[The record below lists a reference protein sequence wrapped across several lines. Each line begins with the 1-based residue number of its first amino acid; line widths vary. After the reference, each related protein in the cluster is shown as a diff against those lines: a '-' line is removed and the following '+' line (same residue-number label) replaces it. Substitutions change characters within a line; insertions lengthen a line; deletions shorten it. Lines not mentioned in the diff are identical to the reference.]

1 MPGLE
6 GLHGSSPERG
16 RRREKERRGRG
27 RGLEGAAGGR
37 HGGKARRGLLCAR
50 ESSLL
55 FIAWSCCTWG
65 RKQERGRKEKRRKE
79 KKEKRRKEKKGKNMK
94 KILNLKISEK

>member
-37 HGGKARRGLLCAR
+37 HGGHGGKARRGLLCAR

-55 FIAWSCCTWG
+55 FVA
-65 RKQERGRKEKRRKE
+65 
-79 KKEKRRKEKKGKNMK
+79 
-94 KILNLKISEK
+94 